1 MRVCKTLACALFAA
15 APILIKYAL
24 NRLRAPDGAYSVC
37 DAGSSSVFAT
47 LALCALCGVF
57 AYFALKPGKKDEPC
71 DDCNED
77 NDEDEDEK
85 WYDELS
91 GTDDADGFET
101 EETERDDTVE
111 REYSELY
118 ESGALRSPEDD
129 DAESGEGEKFSRPD
143 ISAAIEKQKTAVPFA
158 CGEELEADLSE
169 ADTADGEDDDFF
181 GIRTDET
188 ETDDLYEN
196 IPDTLPD
203 GYSYTETD
211 TEDDDADG
219 DEDEEGDLES
229 LESPEPRIVSDKP
242 KRIIAAVLLCA
253 SLCAAALISL
263 KYTAVCENGVIVS
276 KPGGKKLY
284 EWSDTESVGAALS
297 ALSDTTLTVK
307 IKTADGSRFTA
318 FSSGAYIT
326 DAGKAKFESNAEIC
340 AYIVSSARERGA
352 EIEITD
358 AQAIE
363 EAFRSTDDEQ
373 YINEITGK

>member
-57 AYFALKPGKKDEPC
+57 AYFALKPGKKDEAC
-71 DDCNED
+71 DDRDDD
-77 NDEDEDEK
+77 NDEDEQ
-85 WYDELS
+85 WYDEFS
-91 GTDDADGFET
+91 ETDDADGFENN
-101 EETERDDTVE
+101 EAGRDDTVE

-118 ESGALRSPEDD
+118 ESGALRGSGED
-129 DAESGEGEKFSRPD
+129 DAENGNGEKNTRPD
-143 ISAAIEKQKTAVPFA
+143 ITAAIEKQKAAAPFA
-158 CGEELEADLSE
+158 CGEELEAELSE

-181 GIRTDET
+181 GIRTDEA

-219 DEDEEGDLES
+219 EEDEESDFES
-229 LESPEPRIVSDKP
+229 IESPEPRIVSDTP
-242 KRIIAAVLLCA
+242 KRVIAAVLLCA

-284 EWSDTESVGAALS
+284 EWSDMESVGAALS
-297 ALSDTTLTVK
+297 ALSDATLTVK

-326 DAGKAKFESNAEIC
+326 DAGKAKFESNAGIC

>member
-71 DDCNED
+71 DDC
-77 NDEDEDEK
+77 DEDDADEEDDM
-85 WYDELS
+85 YDEFS
-91 GTDDADGFET
+91 ETDDADDFET

-118 ESGALRSPEDD
+118 ESGALQGLDEDD
-129 DAESGEGEKFSRPD
+129 TEGGEGEKFSRPD
-143 ISAAIEKQKTAVPFA
+143 ISAAIEKQKAAAPFA
-158 CGEELEADLSE
+158 CGEKLETDIPE
-169 ADTADGEDDDFF
+169 ADTADGEDDFF
-181 GIRTDET
+181 SIRTDET

-211 TEDDDADG
+211 TDEADG
-219 DEDEEGDLES
+219 EEDENGDPES
-229 LESPEPRIVSDKP
+229 LNGPEPRIVSDTP

-284 EWSDTESVGAALS
+284 EWSDLESVGAALS

-340 AYIVSSARERGA
+340 AYIVSAARERGA
-352 EIEITD
+352 EVEITD
-358 AQAIE
+358 EQAIE

>member
-1 MRVCKTLACALFAA
+1 MRVCKTLACVLFAA

-37 DAGSSSVFAT
+37 AAGSSSVFAT

-57 AYFALKPGKKDEPC
+57 AFFALKPGKKAEL
-71 DDCNED
+71 DDGL
-77 NDEDEDEK
+77 DEDDDGGEDEE
-85 WYDELS
+85 WYDEVP
-91 GTDDADGFET
+91 GTDDADSFERK
-101 EETERDDTVE
+101 EAECDDTVE

-118 ESGALRSPEDD
+118 ESGALRDSDEDD
-129 DAESGEGEKFSRPD
+129 TEGGAGEKFSRPD
-143 ISAAIEKQKTAVPFA
+143 ITAAIERQKAAAFAA
-158 CGEELEADLSE
+158 CGEEIKDDCPESGTTDIKGDDL
-169 ADTADGEDDDFF
+169 FCV
-181 GIRTDET
+181 RTGET

-211 TEDDDADG
+211 TENDDANG
-219 DEDEEGDLES
+219 DEDEEGDFES
-229 LESPEPRIVSDKP
+229 LESPEPRIVSDTP

-276 KPGGKKLY
+276 KPGAKKLY
-284 EWSDTESVGAALS
+284 EWSDMESVGAVLP
-297 ALSDTTLTVK
+297 ALSDSTLTVK
-307 IKTADGSRFTA
+307 IKTADGAAFTA

-326 DAGKAKFESNAEIC
+326 DAGKAKFESNAGIC

-352 EIEITD
+352 KVEITD